1 MPPRSERGLT
11 LTEVTVV
18 TALAS
23 LVMLGIVS
31 FYVNSQGTWMDASSQ
46 AITQREG
53 TALVEAI
60 RARVHAAA
68 KAEIS
73 DGGGQLELFDY
84 GSTNPS
90 YVYWWNA
97 SGECQPSCDS
107 LVHEGSDRVH
117 DRGPS
122 VTSTVDRFD
131 CSRSDSLVEL
141 TLVLRSAQGQQ
152 VQVATRI
159 AMLNRQR

>member
-1 MPPRSERGLT
+1 MPSRSERGLT
-11 LTEVTVV
+11 LTEVTIV
-18 TALAS
+18 TVLAS

-46 AITQREG
+46 AITQREA
-53 TALVEAI
+53 TALVEDI
-60 RARVHAAA
+60 RARVHTAAR
-68 KAEIS
+68 AEVAD
-73 DGGGQLELFDY
+73 DGAQLELFEH

-122 VTSTVDRFD
+122 VSSTVERFD

-141 TLVLRSAQGQQ
+141 TLVLRTAQGQD
-152 VQVATRI
+152 VEVATRI
-159 AMLNRQR
+159 AMLNRQ